1 MGKSAASRVSRAKS
15 ISLLFVAILA
25 VPAIAQQPAATSP
38 QTALPVY
45 DAVSIHPHNALDN
58 SMSFSFRPD
67 NFSATN
73 ISLKQLVSYAYGI
86 REDLISGLPDWKGS
100 AHFDITAKV
109 TDADRSVLDKLTHDQ
124 LEAMFRPVLADRF
137 QLKAHTETKTLPVYD
152 LVLTKDGPKF
162 QKSPPPPEDP
172 DHPTPKGQHRS
183 NSSFQMNNGDLTAT
197 AITMNR
203 FADTLADQ
211 LNRTVIDKTG
221 LTDAYDLKL
230 KWTRDEDS
238 NNAADNGAADRAPG
252 LFTALQ
258 EQLGLKLNAAKGPVE
273 TLVVDHA
280 EKPSP
285 N

>member
-1 MGKSAASRVSRAKS
+1 MGTSAVSNANASKLG
-15 ISLLFVAILA
+15 SLLFIALLSIA
-25 VPAIAQQPAATSP
+25 TIAQQPAAATP
-38 QTALPVY
+38 QPTLPVY
-45 DAVSIHPHNALDN
+45 DAVSIHPHSALDN
-58 SMSFSFRPD
+58 NMSFSFRPD

-73 ISLKQLVSYAYGI
+73 ITLKQLVSYAYGI
-86 REDLISGLPDWKGS
+86 RDDQVSGLPDWEQA

-109 TDADRSVLDKLTHDQ
+109 TDADRSVLDKLTQDQ
-124 LEAMFRPVLADRF
+124 LEAMIRPVLADRF
-137 QLKAHTETKTLPVYD
+137 QLKVHTEIKTLPVYD

-172 DHPTPKGQHRS
+172 DHPGTKGQHRGGS
-183 NSSFQMNNGDLTAT
+183 WQINNGDLTAT
-197 AITMNR
+197 VMTMSG
-203 FADTLADQ
+203 FADTLAGQ

-230 KWTRDEDS
+230 KWTPDDDS
-238 NNAADNGAADRAPG
+238 HNASDNGAADRPPDI
-252 LFTALQ
+252 FTALQ
-258 EQLGLKLNAAKGPVE
+258 EQLGLKLDAAKGPVT